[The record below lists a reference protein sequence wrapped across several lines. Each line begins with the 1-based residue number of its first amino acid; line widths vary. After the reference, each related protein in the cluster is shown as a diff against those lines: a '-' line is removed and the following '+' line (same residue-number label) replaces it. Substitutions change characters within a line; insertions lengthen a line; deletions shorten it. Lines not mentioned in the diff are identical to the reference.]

1 MTFVAGSAQGLRPRP
16 GDQFRL
22 KPGEPTNRTTSL
34 PLGNNCS
41 IGTPSTRASMN
52 NSQSATQ
59 RSWASTFAT
68 DTRLT
73 SHPARC
79 SFAARSSCVMS
90 WAFRIRLTCGPTRLR
105 TCFMFRVR
113 NLTVMTCRA
122 GIVPD
127 QERDAVGTPVAKI
140 LNPTLQMNPKSS
152 HPSSRLLTLI
162 AVPAILWLTAFAD
175 AADVQEGDQIKLIR
189 NESLLFRDQ
198 VFRTAQEGEL
208 FTVLAYRPAEKRI
221 FVGATDKEGKEIA
234 LSIPE
239 DAIVAV
245 QLDSSEL
252 QAQAVAAVK
261 AGRISDSLR
270 LIARGLR
277 SDPTDPA
284 LQQTAKAIARLQ
296 TAAEAINRT
305 VEAQKPVAVEAARL
319 RKNAAVIDH
328 PNPLDG
334 NTSGRARA
342 GQMRATADQSETT
355 ARVAVENSK
364 KAYEIALQTVLG
376 MEGVNQKLAGET
388 AGYLNDPAVIPAQF
402 LDGKVPSPGYKET
415 IEFINSKVSVGGQK
429 LWFGKKTQKM
439 ILSSMHARELLV
451 FDPAEANPGVKYTA
465 NPPRR
470 DQFEANNWVTISTSS
485 GRSTFRAIRGDFSK
499 PIVEEEKSF
508 RLDCDD
514 AIDAEKVAKAM
525 RHLLIRQ

>member
-1 MTFVAGSAQGLRPRP
+1 
-16 GDQFRL
+16 
-22 KPGEPTNRTTSL
+22 
-34 PLGNNCS
+34 
-41 IGTPSTRASMN
+41 
-52 NSQSATQ
+52 
-59 RSWASTFAT
+59 
-68 DTRLT
+68 
-73 SHPARC
+73 
-79 SFAARSSCVMS
+79 
-90 WAFRIRLTCGPTRLR
+90 
-105 TCFMFRVR
+105 MFRVR

-284 LQQTAKAIARLQ
+284 LQQTAKAIAR
-296 TAAEAINRT
+296 
-305 VEAQKPVAVEAARL
+305 
-319 RKNAAVIDH
+319 
-328 PNPLDG
+328 
-334 NTSGRARA
+334 
-342 GQMRATADQSETT
+342 
-355 ARVAVENSK
+355 
-364 KAYEIALQTVLG
+364 
-376 MEGVNQKLAGET
+376 
-388 AGYLNDPAVIPAQF
+388 
-402 LDGKVPSPGYKET
+402 
-415 IEFINSKVSVGGQK
+415 
-429 LWFGKKTQKM
+429 
-439 ILSSMHARELLV
+439 
-451 FDPAEANPGVKYTA
+451 
-465 NPPRR
+465 
-470 DQFEANNWVTISTSS
+470 
-485 GRSTFRAIRGDFSK
+485 
-499 PIVEEEKSF
+499 
-508 RLDCDD
+508 
-514 AIDAEKVAKAM
+514 
-525 RHLLIRQ
+525 